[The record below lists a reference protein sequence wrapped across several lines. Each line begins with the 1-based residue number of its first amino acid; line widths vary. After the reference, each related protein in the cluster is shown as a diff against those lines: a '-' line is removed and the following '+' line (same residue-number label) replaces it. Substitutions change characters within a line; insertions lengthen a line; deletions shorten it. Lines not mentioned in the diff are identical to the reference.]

1 MPARDERRLLEMSD
15 SKAAFF
21 TTRLSV
27 NHISWARERREP
39 APAEHPPAQDSW
51 QPGFLGAS
59 ILGSNGMTFAGR
71 LSVITAYL
79 AMAFVGAIV
88 LGMI

>member
-1 MPARDERRLLEMSD
+1 VLISVFFNHVGPRAQTLARASD
-15 SKAAFF
+15 SKADFF
-21 TTRLSV
+21 GKRLSV
-27 NHISWARERREP
+27 NHDAL
-39 APAEHPPAQDSW
+39 AQ
-51 QPGFLGAS
+51 GGATAGAT
-59 ILGSNGMTFAGR
+59 LMTFAGR

>member
-1 MPARDERRLLEMSD
+1 MSADARLRPLPVTSD
-15 SKAAFF
+15 SKADFF
-21 TTRLSV
+21 GKRLSV
-27 NHISWARERREP
+27 NHDAL
-39 APAEHPPAQDSW
+39 AQ
-51 QPGFLGAS
+51 GGAS
-59 ILGSNGMTFAGR
+59 SGSDLMTFAGR